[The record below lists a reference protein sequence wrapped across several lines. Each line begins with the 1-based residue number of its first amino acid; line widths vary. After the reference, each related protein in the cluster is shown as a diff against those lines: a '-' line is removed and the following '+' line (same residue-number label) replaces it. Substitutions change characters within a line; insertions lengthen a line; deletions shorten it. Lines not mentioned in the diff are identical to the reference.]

1 MKNLAVLCGIDIR
14 QRPFFGG
21 FAGLSPC
28 SNPMRPLRCA
38 ALNSKI
44 NSYQSINPTMKT
56 RMTPTALSTPLLAAM
71 LGLAIVGLP
80 QTMVAQSEKAMKALG
95 DRDLEIWNK
104 GNLALIN
111 EVYAPD
117 YVVHNVNQLLDVEVK
132 GAAAMKQ
139 YVTSVRTS
147 YPDLHIRRDDLF
159 IKGNRMITRCTAT
172 GTNTGPLPGP
182 AGTLPP

>member
-1 MKNLAVLCGIDIR
+1 
-14 QRPFFGG
+14 
-21 FAGLSPC
+21 
-28 SNPMRPLRCA
+28 
-38 ALNSKI
+38 
-44 NSYQSINPTMKT
+44 MKT

-80 QTMVAQSEKAMKALG
+80 QTMVAQSEKAMKALA

-104 GNLALIN
+104 GNLALID
-111 EVYAPD
+111 ELCAPE
-117 YVVHNVNQLLDVEVK
+117 YVAHNVNQLLDVEVK

-147 YPDLHIRRDDLF
+147 YPDLHVRMDELLITGDRIIRRW
-159 IKGNRMITRCTAT
+159 TAT

-182 AGTLPP
+182 AGKLPPTGKHVEVSGVDVIRIVKGKYAESWSYWNGAAVLAQLGFNITPPSAATQK